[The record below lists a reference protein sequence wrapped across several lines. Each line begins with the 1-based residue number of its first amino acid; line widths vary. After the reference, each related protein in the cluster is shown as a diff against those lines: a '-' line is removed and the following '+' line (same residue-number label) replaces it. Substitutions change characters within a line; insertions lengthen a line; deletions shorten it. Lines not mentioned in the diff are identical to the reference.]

1 MRLAS
6 FRITTHHHD
15 ERMAAGHAF
24 DSNWGVR
31 RMIAVKY
38 LIAIVASGPI

>member
-1 MRLAS
+1 MGLAS
-6 FRITTHHHD
+6 FTITTHHHD

-31 RMIAVKY
+31 RMIAIKY
-38 LIAIVASGPI
+38 LIAIVTSSPI